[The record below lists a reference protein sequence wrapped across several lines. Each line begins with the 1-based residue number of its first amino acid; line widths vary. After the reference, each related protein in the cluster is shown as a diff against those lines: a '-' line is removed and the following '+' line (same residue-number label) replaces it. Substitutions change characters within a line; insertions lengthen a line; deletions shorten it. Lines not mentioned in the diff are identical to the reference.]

1 MSDIGAIQNYSQL
14 SFANNF
20 ITGSLSISMINT
32 PNLVSL
38 YGSDNM
44 LTGPIPAGFGKYLQ
58 TMMK

>member
-20 ITGSLSISMINT
+20 ITGSLSMSMINT

-44 LTGPIPAGFGKYLQ
+44 LTGPIPAGFGKYS
-58 TMMK
+58 